1 MADPLL
7 VGERLGAR
15 VSRHWV
21 ALLRGLFGAAV
32 LAAAGIAGPALLAGL
47 RGPSDVALAA
57 GLGLTALA
65 GGWALASWCGWSSQ
79 TLMVTNRRV
88 LLSGGVVRR
97 WSRAVSLDRIQNVVT
112 EQGLLGRILGYGTIR
127 IATAG
132 AADPEL
138 VIPSVAAPARV
149 REQVFAE
156 MWQARAH
163 GDGTNAEPSPILGTV
178 PSPIPAPST
187 GPPLSRNARALALIG
202 FMACGKTTIARL
214 VADRAGAPFRD
225 LDDVIVEVSG
235 VTIPQLFQTRGEQ
248 AFREIES
255 SLLSDV
261 LVPGAVVALGG
272 GTPIQDANWEAIR
285 ARAVTVWLD
294 APLEALLARADR
306 DARPLL
312 GGRSDAELE
321 ALYRS
326 RLGRYQEADHRVD
339 ATRAPEIV
347 AEEVCALWHG

>member
-1 MADPLL
+1 MAVPLL
-7 VGERLGAR
+7 AGERLGAR

-21 ALLRGLFGAAV
+21 TLVRGLFGAAV
-32 LAAAGIAGPALLAGL
+32 LAAAGIGGPVVLAGVQ
-47 RGPSDVALAA
+47 GPSDVALAA
-57 GLGLTALA
+57 GLGVTAIA
-65 GGWALASWCGWSSQ
+65 GGWALAVWWGWSSQ
-79 TLMVTNRRV
+79 TLVVTNRRV

-97 WSRAVSLDRIQNVVT
+97 WSQAVSLDRIQNVVT
-112 EQGLLGRILGYGTIR
+112 EQGLPGRILGFGTVR

-132 AADPEL
+132 AAEPDL
-138 VIPSVAAPARV
+138 VIPSVAAPTRV

-156 MWQARAH
+156 MWHARAH
-163 GDGTNAEPSPILGTV
+163 GDGTSPPPSPILGTV
-178 PSPIPAPST
+178 SSPSPAPST
-187 GPPLSRNARALALIG
+187 GAPRSRNARALALIG

-261 LVPGAVVALGG
+261 LVPGTVVALGG

-294 APLEALLARADR
+294 APLDALLARADR
-306 DARPLL
+306 EARPLL
-312 GGRSDAELE
+312 GGRSDTELQ
-321 ALYRS
+321 ALYQS
-326 RLGRYQEADHRVD
+326 RLGRYREADHRVD
-339 ATRAPEIV
+339 ATRAPDVV
-347 AEEVCALWHG
+347 AEEVCALWRG